1 MSQMRATL
9 RWELQD
15 ALIFAPRDE
24 ENVNIILAN
33 VYRSL
38 DPEFGRR
45 AVGSAEGTGS
55 KELARHTFS
64 HIVHELVNSAIIDRE
79 EVDQAFLAIN
89 PRKFAGVVRSYTQQ
103 RFWTEA
109 FVSRHR
115 EIPRLQD
122 RIAVLERTVANTE
135 RVMCLVNA
143 LRSVSEGVNSV
154 SDSVV
159 IFNNIASKLGCG
171 EEVIRQSNNQLRLM
185 SVDGDIRR
193 LSGIEA
199 ILSEKQFDFLAPL
212 VPTTL
217 ETGHNTF
224 RYKDDKAYPLEQT
237 LRFRASEDDIP
248 LVRDSARSIGID
260 ADVSVEGAFMTV
272 FYNSV
277 TARDAH
283 IPHLKTLGF
292 TLKKL
297 TSATWQYVQEAHFDL
312 RAHFEKLVAYPQ
324 AACLT
329 VKERDAVSAAL
340 NQQRSHVDPDEQP
353 RTIPLVLIVW
363 FDAWK
368 SQTTALK
375 CRFYDP
381 NGFVF
386 PSILTPPFRVLEYQG
401 KESDI
406 RSHFSVVDQII
417 DMACKAVPK
426 VRDTRHYCSIEK
438 LILIADHPAMAKM
451 IGTTCGGDY
460 PSPFQPIHAANKGWS
475 PFGVRY
481 RLSLYDV
488 VKAKQM
494 VSDAEPGVDLTL
506 EWGSFKAKKEKVIRP
521 TMLAST
527 EIPLSEVYISPPI
540 MHISHDLI
548 EQFGNIFKM
557 FPSYTVEGR
566 GEERASSWRLISG
579 ALIPGAS
586 SLAPHLWR
594 LIPGASSLAPSSLAP
609 HLWRLILAP
618 HPWRLIP
625 GASFLAP
632 HPWRLIP
639 GASSM
644 APHPWRLI
652 PGASSL
658 APHPG
663 ASSLAPH
670 PWRLIPG
677 ASSLAPHPWRLI
689 SGASSLAPHPWR
701 LIPGASSL
709 APHPWRLIPGASS
722 LAPHPG
728 ASSLAPHPWRLIPGA
743 SSWRLIPG
751 ASSLAP
757 SSLAPHLWR
766 LILAPHPWRLIPG
779 ASSMAPH
786 PWLPHPGA
794 SSLAPTQ
801 HPYASAICATPTPQP
816 PAPRQPR
823 ITGALNSKFHH
834 PHHSLTT
841 STTRLPPTAMAKS
854 ALMSPVPTQLAYAS
868 Q

>member
-109 FVSRHR
+109 YVSRHR
-115 EIPRLQD
+115 EIARLQD

-381 NGFVF
+381 SGFVF

-566 GEERASSWRLISG
+566 GEERVAIVRRNKMLQRAKNFEAPDRTTGCNEQVKGRKLMANLAKELYTAFPHRVQSVMRLAGYLQAHYYAMDPVTDEVAIWHRYAALVIHIFHLTLCLKVSAIDREDYRFPILRRAHVGDNAPCIQTIQANDRLVALPELQASLRIPFGRVIEEYFEREFISNQE
-579 ALIPGAS
+579 S
-586 SLAPHLWR
+586 RVHLR
-594 LIPGASSLAPSSLAP
+594 RNKVLG
-609 HLWRLILAP
+609 RLILLDQVNQIYRFMRGVVSHGRKNGNVPILSKLKTMRVHKCCKDVKKWLSIPRDLIVTTMSDADYS
-618 HPWRLIP
+618 RLKPIFTVELE
-625 GASFLAP
+625 GLWKEVNRRAGLTFDDQFLV
-632 HPWRLIP
+632 
-639 GASSM
+639 
-644 APHPWRLI
+644 
-652 PGASSL
+652 
-658 APHPG
+658 
-663 ASSLAPH
+663 
-670 PWRLIPG
+670 
-677 ASSLAPHPWRLI
+677 
-689 SGASSLAPHPWR
+689 
-701 LIPGASSL
+701 
-709 APHPWRLIPGASS
+709 
-722 LAPHPG
+722 
-728 ASSLAPHPWRLIPGA
+728 
-743 SSWRLIPG
+743 
-751 ASSLAP
+751 
-757 SSLAPHLWR
+757 
-766 LILAPHPWRLIPG
+766 
-779 ASSMAPH
+779 
-786 PWLPHPGA
+786 LPVHDDGVET
-794 SSLAPTQ
+794 LD
-801 HPYASAICATPTPQP
+801 ICIC
-816 PAPRQPR
+816 R
-823 ITGALNSKFHH
+823 
-834 PHHSLTT
+834 
-841 STTRLPPTAMAKS
+841 
-854 ALMSPVPTQLAYAS
+854 
-868 Q
+868 